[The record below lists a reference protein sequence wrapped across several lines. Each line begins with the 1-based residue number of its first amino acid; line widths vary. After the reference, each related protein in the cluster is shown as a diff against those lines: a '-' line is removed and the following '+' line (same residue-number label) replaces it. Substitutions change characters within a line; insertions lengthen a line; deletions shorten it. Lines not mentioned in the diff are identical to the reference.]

1 MKKTIQIIIGIIAF
15 AFLIVIIKKNFFT
28 DDNTQFYDKA
38 WSAYEN
44 KQYETAI
51 MYFNLIDKDKYP
63 EILMPLGSSYLKI
76 GNYNNAIQNLSKAYK
91 IELGK
96 KTDNYNKILN
106 TLGVCYL
113 EIKDLR
119 QARFYLE
126 KALNEGNQ
134 NSLRNIQIL
143 DSLEQVQ
150 KNATDINQ

>member
-1 MKKTIQIIIGIIAF
+1 MA
-15 AFLIVIIKKNFFT
+15 
-28 DDNTQFYDKA
+28 
-38 WSAYEN
+38 
-44 KQYETAI
+44 
-51 MYFNLIDKDKYP
+51 
-63 EILMPLGSSYLKI
+63 LGSSYLEI
-76 GNYNNAIQNLSKAYK
+76 GNYKNAIQNLSKAYK

-134 NSLRNIQIL
+134 SSLRNI
-143 DSLEQVQ
+143 
-150 KNATDINQ
+150 